1 MKYIYIFFIALTSF
15 GYGQYTP
22 TTSSLFNNGAAA
34 YPRNITAA
42 YMTDGNTGQAQTL
55 SFNVTSLP
63 DGDPK
68 FRVYKTTANG
78 SDNFGQPQAITIGEN
93 TFTVQSVAFTRV
105 VKFQFNPAGSNVE
118 FDQISING
126 IELLGNVDF
135 KTGYAPGLLNNN
147 PNWKAATTDGFNVDN
162 SGLGSVSCEGKFKK
176 AVMGQKFNLSGEG
189 DSLTYKV
196 DFNFN
201 SDIGEL
207 NKILMRFG
215 FTTVNAQNTA
225 PANENVVHLSINNW
239 NGHLALRN
247 DANQG
252 GAASGFQN
260 VSLPPASVNG
270 KDLSVE
276 MTLSLGPDAANSS
289 VSAKLISSDGTE
301 TALGTYSGVE
311 EELYTAA
318 IDPNSGIY
326 AMFNTAAIHEGG
338 ADGGP
343 IVGGITITNLNISA
357 PAAADTEPPVITL
370 VGENPV
376 NISVGDVYTDA
387 GATAQDDIDG
397 DISSLIIVG
406 GDTVDTSTVG
416 TYNIT
421 YNVSDSAGNAAAEV
435 TRTVNVNEPTY
446 NITFTVDMTN
456 VDGYDGTT
464 PISLAGSFAAW
475 DLNSSHT
482 MTDNSDGTHSVTIP
496 LQDGNYTYK
505 YLIGNTFDGQEN
517 IAENSVCSVRSGT
530 YVNRK
535 LIVNGSD
542 ATHANPYNGCSGT
555 GETYDLKFV
564 LDMTGSGVTVND
576 NLYLSGGFNGFNDST
591 AFTESET
598 TGVYEVYTSIAE
610 GTYTW
615 KARMGNWSAQE
626 SFNNANDNWEVHV
639 KDPHAG
645 IVTNDVYTDRVLTI
659 DRDMTVSIIWSDPTP
674 TISEYEAEPV
684 SASLSL
690 QGIMDLTVPTGG
702 SGGKA
707 IHLVATADIS
717 DMSVYGIG
725 SASNGGGTD
734 GQEYTFPSISVT
746 SGMHIL
752 LAREKSAM
760 DAYMD
765 ASNIFDLVI
774 ESNSEPT
781 GNGNDAYEL
790 FFNGDVIETY
800 GDIDGATDDWEYV
813 DSWSYK
819 GTDGTWSIPDENCSD
834 NSTTT
839 WDSDCVYPFAI
850 GKEPIAP
857 LDPVVTFEDDGILSA
872 TELVI
877 GSLATGAIVDNPD
890 GAGKVLQVTYGDP
903 SGWDNHAGYELP
915 PGNATMI
922 GGTIQFKLKSD
933 HGADAG
939 TKGYML
945 KLEGGPNG
953 TIEKAFAVAG
963 DNSWEFISV
972 DLSDCNVGRENGGN
986 CGGQENSGDGFT
998 KLLIFHWGAGADAP
1012 AGNTFYIDDV
1022 AYDVGP
1028 IIPEPLT
1035 PITEYSENFDDG
1047 DSGWA
1052 AADGGAFVEDTQLGW
1067 GVASNTNAQDWTHI
1081 YYDSAPLDLS
1091 SGDRGFRFKIRG
1103 PRTSKVFFK
1112 LQVGG
1117 EYWNNHEWPAAEA
1130 NYTTPGEWQTILVDA
1145 SMHTSNDK
1153 TRIVIFFDTQTA
1165 ASADASLDIFEID
1178 DFEFG
1183 SFATLDNDNNH
1194 LLNSLSFYP
1203 NPTIGLVK
1211 IQGGDKLSNVKV
1223 YSIDG
1228 QLIKKANNTN
1238 SIDLS
1243 YLRNGIYIIEIKNEG
1258 KTLISKIIKR

>member
-1 MKYIYIFFIALTSF
+1 MKHIYIFFIALTSF

-22 TTSSLFNNGAAA
+22 TTSSLFNDGAAA

-42 YMTDGNTGQAQTL
+42 YATDGNTGQAQTI

-63 DGDPK
+63 HDGDPK

-78 SDNFGQPQAITIGEN
+78 SDNFGQPQPISMGEN
-93 TFTVQSVAFTRV
+93 TFTVQSVAFSRV
-105 VKFQFNPAGSNVE
+105 VKFQFNPPGCDVE

-147 PNWKAATTDGFNVDN
+147 PNWKAATTEGYNVDN
-162 SGLGSVSCEGKFKK
+162 SGLGSVSCEGKYKK

-189 DSLTYKV
+189 DSLIYKV

-201 SDIGEL
+201 GIIGEL

-215 FTTVNAQNTA
+215 FTTVNAQNTT

-239 NGHLALRN
+239 NGHLALRD

-252 GAASGFQN
+252 NASSGFQN

-270 KDLSVE
+270 KDLSLE
-276 MTLSLGPDAANSS
+276 MTLSLGTDAANSS
-289 VSAKLISSDGTE
+289 VSAKLTSSDGTE
-301 TALGTYSGVE
+301 TTIGTYSGVE

-326 AMFNTAAIHEGG
+326 AMFNTVAMHQGG
-338 ADGGP
+338 AGGGQLE
-343 IVGGITITNLNISA
+343 GGITITNINISA

-370 VGENPV
+370 IGENPV

-397 DISSLIIVG
+397 DISSLITVG

-505 YLIGNTFDGQEN
+505 YLIGNIWDGQEN

-591 AFTESET
+591 AFTESDT
-598 TGVYEVYTSIAE
+598 AGVYEVYTSIAE

-615 KARMGNWSAQE
+615 KVRMGNWAAQE
-626 SFNNANDNWEVHV
+626 SFNNAIDNWEVLV

-690 QGIMDLTVPTGG
+690 QGILDIDGGNKKAVHVIATDDIADL
-702 SGGKA
+702 SIYK
-707 IHLVATADIS
+707 LQ
-717 DMSVYGIG
+717 VYSNANASPGASHTLSG
-725 SASNGGGTD
+725 SASAGDDILIAND
-734 GQEYTFPSISVT
+734 GDALESYMNASTIFDAVVNTGSWPSI
-746 SGMHIL
+746 
-752 LAREKSAM
+752 
-760 DAYMD
+760 
-765 ASNIFDLVI
+765 
-774 ESNSEPT
+774 
-781 GNGNDAYEL
+781 
-790 FFNGDVIETY
+790 NGDDSIELLMN
-800 GDIDGATDDWEYV
+800 
-813 DSWSYK
+813 DSSIEVFGNI
-819 GTDGTWSIPDENCSD
+819 GTDGTGEVWEYLDSWAYKVSGAWTYGGVNCTD
-834 NSTTT
+834 GSTTT

-857 LDPVVTFEDDGILSA
+857 LDPVVTFEDDGILS
-872 TELVI
+872 TSELVV
-877 GSLATGAIVDNPD
+877 GNLAQGAIVDNPD
-890 GAGKVLQVTYGDP
+890 GTGKVLQVTYGDP

-953 TIEKAFAVAG
+953 STIEKAFAVAG

-986 CGGQENSGDGFT
+986 CGGQENSSDGFT

-1022 AYDVGP
+1022 AYDLGP
-1028 IIPEPLT
+1028 IIPVPAT

-1052 AADGGAFVEDTQLGW
+1052 AAGGGVFVEDTQLGW
-1067 GVASNTNAQDWTHI
+1067 GIASNTNAEDWTHI

-1091 SGDRGFRFKIRG
+1091 SGDRGFRFKG
-1103 PRTSKVFFK
+1103 SKNFQSIF
-1112 LQVGG
+1112 QVAG
-1117 EYWNNHEWPAAEA
+1117 WRR
-1130 NYTTPGEWQTILVDA
+1130 IL
-1145 SMHTSNDK
+1145 
-1153 TRIVIFFDTQTA
+1153 
-1165 ASADASLDIFEID
+1165 E
-1178 DFEFG
+1178 
-1183 SFATLDNDNNH
+1183 
-1194 LLNSLSFYP
+1194 
-1203 NPTIGLVK
+1203 
-1211 IQGGDKLSNVKV
+1211 
-1223 YSIDG
+1223 
-1228 QLIKKANNTN
+1228 
-1238 SIDLS
+1238 
-1243 YLRNGIYIIEIKNEG
+1243 
-1258 KTLISKIIKR
+1258 